1 MNNLYTWLKFLHL
14 LGLVVFVMP
23 HGVSAAV
30 SFAVRGQATDQAR
43 RLLMLSQRASFV
55 SNPGLLLLVVTGVWM
70 GFVAGWW
77 GQKWIWTA
85 IVVLVLVGVAM
96 GALARPYYLAR
107 EAKDDAGIAEA
118 LSNGRPAIAA
128 AIGGAGFL
136 ILIFLMVF
144 KPF

>member
-14 LGLVVFVMP
+14 VGLVVFVMP

-30 SFAVRGQATDQAR
+30 SFVVRGQAADQSR
-43 RLLMLSQRASFV
+43 RLLMLSQRASFA

-107 EAKDDAGIAEA
+107 EAKDDAGIAQA
-118 LSNGRPAIAA
+118 LSKARPAIAA